1 MTPRHLP
8 DGRIE
13 IRPRVR
19 IDDDL
24 YQRLVQMGRLLSVT
38 PDTVFARIVQRWRE
52 DKEAE
57 RLEHV
62 FDKQPFGPVE

>member
-1 MTPRHLP
+1 MTPRVLP

-13 IRPRVR
+13 IRPRIRV
-19 IDDDL
+19 DEEL
-24 YQRLVQMGRLLSVT
+24 YRRLVQMGRLLSVT
-38 PDTVFARIVQRWRE
+38 PDRVFARIVQRWIE

-57 RLEHV
+57 RLEHM